1 MFAVIRTGGKQYR
14 VAPGDVLEVEIVDD
28 KAQEG
33 GRIALDQVLL
43 VYGDGGTR
51 VGNPLIPGAV
61 VEATLIKDMRGP
73 KVRIFKHKKRK
84 AFRKRGGH
92 RQDLQ
97 RVKVERIV
105 L

>member
-1 MFAVIRTGGKQYR
+1 MFAVIRSGGKQYR
-14 VAPGDVLEVEIVDD
+14 VEPGDVLEVEIADA
-28 KAQEG
+28 KAKQG
-33 GRIALDQVLL
+33 QKVSLDQVLL

-51 VGNPLIPGAV
+51 VGNPLIPGAT
-61 VEATLIKDMRGP
+61 VEATLVDEVRGP

>member
-1 MFAVIRTGGKQYR
+1 MFAVIRTGNKQYR
-14 VAPGDVLEVEIVDD
+14 VEPGDVLDVEIFSPDG
-28 KAQEG
+28 KAG
-33 GRIALDQVLL
+33 AKVSLDEVLL

-51 VGNPLIPGAV
+51 VGNPLIPGAK
-61 VEATLIKDMRGP
+61 VEATLVNDVRGP

>member
-1 MFAVIRTGGKQYR
+1 MFAVIRSGGKQYR
-14 VAPGDVLEVEIVDD
+14 VEPGDVLEVEIADG
-28 KAQEG
+28 KAKPG
-33 GRIALDQVLL
+33 GRVSLDQVLL

-51 VGNPLIPGAV
+51 VGNPLIPGAT
-61 VEATLIKDMRGP
+61 VEATLVDDVRGP

>member
-14 VAPGDVLEVEIVDD
+14 VEPGDVLDIEIAND
-28 KAQEG
+28 KAEVGQKV
-33 GRIALDQVLL
+33 ALDQVLL

-51 VGNPLIPGAV
+51 VGNPLIPGAI
-61 VEATLIKDMRGP
+61 VEATLLNDVRGP

-105 L
+105 I

>member
-14 VAPGDVLEVEIVDD
+14 VEPGDVLDVEIVDSGA
-28 KAQEG
+28 KAG
-33 GRIALDQVLL
+33 GKVSLDQVLL

-61 VEATLIKDMRGP
+61 VEATLVDGVRAP

-84 AFRKRGGH
+84 AFRKRAGH

-105 L
+105 I